1 MLSNAAPPR
10 STSNSDGWLPKPRH
24 RPRSLQGGRPR
35 PRLPMHPVA
44 LSRVARKRAQQRWS
58 ALLSTRIA
66 REVRPVLGEMLW
78 ADFVAHAEAHYKAK
92 FVAAFRKP
100 VLRCVGTNHGAPCP
114 QAFEV
119 VLTTP
124 RTFVALELVHL
135 DHEQDV
141 AIT

>member
-1 MLSNAAPPR
+1 MERAPQHA
-10 STSNSDGWLPKPRH
+10 H
-24 RPRSLQGGRPR
+24 RQGGAPG
-35 PRLPMHPVA
+35 A
-44 LSRVARKRAQQRWS
+44 
-58 ALLSTRIA
+58 
-66 REVRPVLGEMLW
+66 LGEMLW

-92 FVAAFRKP
+92 FVAAFRKT

-124 RTFVALELVHL
+124 RTFAALELVHL